1 MMYFDNK
8 IFLQQLSTNLLSTTG
23 TNLGLLFINF
33 NSTFSEIIFEEMTQ
47 RKVYV
52 GLFITV
58 NTKITLYQDSL
69 PGVNEVKFTDL
80 SN

>member
-1 MMYFDNK
+1 MYFDNK

-23 TNLGLLFINF
+23 TKLGLLFINF
-33 NSTFSEIIFEEMTQ
+33 NSTFSEIIFDEMTH

-69 PGVNEVKFTDL
+69 PGVSEVKFTDL

>member
-1 MMYFDNK
+1 MYFDNK

-69 PGVNEVKFTDL
+69 PGVSEVKFTDL

>member
-1 MMYFDNK
+1 MYFDNK

>member
-69 PGVNEVKFTDL
+69 PGVSEVKFTDL

>member
-23 TNLGLLFINF
+23 TKLGLLFINF
-33 NSTFSEIIFEEMTQ
+33 NSTFSEIIFDEMTQ

-69 PGVNEVKFTDL
+69 PGVSEVKFTDL

>member
-23 TNLGLLFINF
+23 TKLGLLFINF
-33 NSTFSEIIFEEMTQ
+33 NSTFNEIIFDEMTH

-69 PGVNEVKFTDL
+69 PGVSEVKFTDL

>member
-1 MMYFDNK
+1 MYFDNK

-23 TNLGLLFINF
+23 TKLGLLFINF
-33 NSTFSEIIFEEMTQ
+33 NSTFSEIIFDEMTQ

-58 NTKITLYQDSL
+58 NTKITLYEDSL
-69 PGVNEVKFTDL
+69 PGVSEVKFTDL